1 MKPTLLFLKL
11 TCLAVRAADG
21 PAVPSA
27 APAQAAILNPVKE
40 ADLTTVTLTP
50 EAAKRLGI
58 ASVEMARKISAQTRL
73 YGAEIT
79 LPLEMGIGTQSL
91 MNLAPPQNAP
101 EILKLAELQATADGE
116 ITQAKIRQDAAQR
129 SLERAEKLLSN
140 ETGSVRI
147 AEEARSALELAKAA
161 LEQVTARRALLGPG
175 LAGAS
180 DGTRW
185 WVRVAIPAADTP
197 TLDSQA
203 AASLT
208 LPGSNTIL
216 PAKRIVE
223 APPTANAPASTVDW
237 YFEIADP
244 QRQFRL
250 GQRAQIRLAVSGS
263 GVERLTAPWSG
274 VLHDIHGGQWVY
286 EMTAPTT
293 FVRRRV
299 QVTQVAGADAVLA
312 TGPAVGAKIVTD
324 GSAELFGIEFGPG
337 K

>member
-1 MKPTLLFLKL
+1 MKPALFFLTL
-11 TCLAVRAADG
+11 TCLGVHAADG
-21 PAVPSA
+21 PAAPST

-58 ASVEMARKISAQTRL
+58 ATVEVSRKVTAQTRL
-73 YGAEIT
+73 YGGEIS
-79 LPLEMGIGTQSL
+79 LPLEMGAGAQSL
-91 MNLAPPQNAP
+91 MNLAPPQNAA
-101 EILKLAELQATADGE
+101 EILKLAELQAVADGE
-116 ITQAKIRQDAAQR
+116 ISQAQIRLDASQR
-129 SLERAEKLLSN
+129 ALERAEKLLSN

-147 AEEARSALELAKAA
+147 AEETRSAQQLARAA
-161 LEQVTARRALLGPG
+161 LEQATARRALLGPG
-175 LAGAS
+175 FAAAP

-185 WVRVAIPAADTP
+185 WVRVAIPAADAA
-197 TLDSQA
+197 TLDPQA
-203 AASLT
+203 VANLT
-208 LPGSNTIL
+208 LPGTNTNL
-216 PAKRIVE
+216 PAKRMTA
-223 APPTANAPASTVDW
+223 APPTANALASTVDW

-244 QRQFRL
+244 QRQLRL
-250 GQRAQIRLAVSGS
+250 GQRVQVRVPVGGAGA
-263 GVERLTAPWSG
+263 ERLTAPWAG

-286 EMTAPTT
+286 EMTGPVT

-299 QVTQVAGADAVLA
+299 QVAQVAGADAVLA